1 MFNIKLPIWL
11 NILLIIT
18 VLINIFSSV
27 TIEYHTISFKEFRN
41 YEIVCGNILEV
52 INTTNIEDLS
62 KDLRLNWSSC
72 REKAFVILITNLVS
86 LSFLIILL
94 IYLVYIY
101 KNRKEREDISDLLT
115 ILKRMNRK

>member
-1 MFNIKLPIWL
+1 MDFKSHMCACQNNFMTFGFLKTMKL
-11 NILLIIT
+11 
-18 VLINIFSSV
+18 
-27 TIEYHTISFKEFRN
+27 YHTISFQEYRN
-41 YEIVCGNILEV
+41 YEIVCGNILDV
-52 INTTNIEDLS
+52 IRTTNIEDLS

>member
-1 MFNIKLPIWL
+1 MKKYSGIEIKYLRLKSHLRYIFNGRSAPK
-11 NILLIIT
+11 II
-18 VLINIFSSV
+18 
-27 TIEYHTISFKEFRN
+27 R
-41 YEIVCGNILEV
+41 
-52 INTTNIEDLS
+52 TTNIEDLS

>member
-1 MFNIKLPIWL
+1 MCIRD
-11 NILLIIT
+11 
-18 VLINIFSSV
+18 S
-27 TIEYHTISFKEFRN
+27 
-41 YEIVCGNILEV
+41 ILEV